1 MVVAMI
7 VACEVGFW
15 VLIAL
20 GLLSRYVLHRRRL
33 SNVFLYATPL
43 LEVILLVVAVVDLRG
58 GATAGSRHGIAALYI
73 GTTAVFGHRAI
84 RWVDQRVGYH
94 FLGGPLPWR
103 PPRRGPERVRYE
115 VVEFARAVAAMAIAG
130 ALLGVLILITGDADR
145 TEALRGFFG
154 VLGGFTLICLVIGV
168 YGVCEAFGK
177 PPKDKPAPRRLR
189 EPGPVERTPVG

>member
-20 GLLSRYVLHRRRL
+20 GLLSRYALRRRRL
-33 SNVFLYATPL
+33 SNVFLYGTPL

-58 GATAGSRHGIAALYI
+58 GATAGARHGIAALYI
-73 GTTAVFGHRAI
+73 GITVMFGHRAI

-103 PPRRGPERVRYE
+103 PPRRGMDRVGYE
-115 VVEFARAVAAMAIAG
+115 VVEFARTVGAMAIAG
-130 ALLGVLILITGDADR
+130 ALLGLLILVTGDTDR
-145 TEALRGFFG
+145 TKALTGFFG
-154 VLGGFTLICLVIGV
+154 ALGAITAISLVISVVGAF
-168 YGVCEAFGK
+168 EAFGK
-177 PPKDKPAPRRLR
+177 PPKPKPAPRRLR
-189 EPGPVERTPVG
+189 DRAPV